1 MEQLTKQFDGSYST
15 PSGFIAVV
23 PNLASVVL
31 PDGTAIFE
39 FRSSWNSEII
49 SVRWDSAGPI
59 AVLERNVGVALL
71 TAGFAKHPSE
81 AMVDEY
87 NALVIAQTPAIT
99 PPPITPPVTPPE
111 NPPAD
116 TPPDGTIT
124 LWQPPE
130 GWQPHPTSPGYF
142 YKGQEVLTEEQLRA
156 L

>member
-1 MEQLTKQFDGSYST
+1 MEQLTRQFDGSYST

-23 PNLASVVL
+23 PNRASIVQ
-31 PDGTAIFE
+31 PDGMAIFE
-39 FRSSWNSEII
+39 FRSSWNSRII
-49 SVRWDSAGPI
+49 AVKWDSAGPI
-59 AVLERNVGVALL
+59 AVLDRNVGVSML

-87 NALVIAQTPAIT
+87 NALVDAQPPAIT
-99 PPPITPPVTPPE
+99 PLLTDPPVD
-111 NPPAD
+111 ALD
-116 TPPDGTIT
+116 ALTPPDGTIT

-142 YKGQEVLTEEQLRA
+142 YKGQEVLTEEQLKA